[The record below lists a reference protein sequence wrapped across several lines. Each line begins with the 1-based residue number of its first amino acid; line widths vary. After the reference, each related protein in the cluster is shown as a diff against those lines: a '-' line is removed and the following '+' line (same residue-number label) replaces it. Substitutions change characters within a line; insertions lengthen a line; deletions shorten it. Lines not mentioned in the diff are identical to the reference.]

1 MTEKT
6 TSTEWMDRV
15 RVALAD
21 CGETHYEVSRATG
34 IRVSRLYDF
43 VNREK
48 SLGAA
53 NFGTRKELVEVGG
66 VYAVAV
72 TNLCGWDRS
81 AAD

>member
-53 NFGTRKELVEVGG
+53 NFEILAKYLGFQLVG
-66 VYAVAV
+66 
-72 TNLCGWDRS
+72 DDS
-81 AAD
+81 

>member
-1 MTEKT
+1 MSDKT

-15 RVALAD
+15 RVALSE

-43 VNREK
+43 ANRKK

-53 NFGTRKELVEVGG
+53 NFEILAKYLGFRLVG
-66 VYAVAV
+66 
-72 TNLCGWDRS
+72 DDS
-81 AAD
+81 